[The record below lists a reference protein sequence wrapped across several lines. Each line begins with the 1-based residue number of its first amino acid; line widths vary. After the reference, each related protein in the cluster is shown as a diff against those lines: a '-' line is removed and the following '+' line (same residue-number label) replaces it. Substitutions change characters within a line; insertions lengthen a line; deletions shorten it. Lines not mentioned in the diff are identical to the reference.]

1 MHSTCI
7 HAQKYMHTNTS
18 MLYKPLFSLP
28 VAISS
33 LVDDRDSP
41 KFLQLICLVFEDH
54 FFYFPEKAMAP
65 HSSTLAWKSHGWR
78 AWWAVVHGVTRSR
91 TRLSDFT
98 FTFFY
103 FHHLILNIHFILRYH
118 AHLN

>member
-1 MHSTCI
+1 MSKFHDGIKHIFMHSTCI

-41 KFLQLICLVFEDH
+41 KFLQLICLLFENH
-54 FFYFPEKAMAP
+54 
-65 HSSTLAWKSHGWR
+65 
-78 AWWAVVHGVTRSR
+78 
-91 TRLSDFT
+91 
-98 FTFFY
+98 FFY
-103 FHHLILNIHFILRYH
+103 FHHLILNNHFILKYY
-118 AHLN
+118 APLN